1 MKKKTK
7 PSFMNSTFWISAIIV
22 FLAVLWGAV
31 DPAGLSNAANAAY
44 EFTTNTFGWFYLLAV
59 LFIVV
64 FLIGLALSK
73 YGSLKLGKDDEK
85 PKYSFYTW
93 IGMLFSTGFGA
104 GLVFW
109 GVAEPMS
116 HFVNSPLA
124 LEGKSPEAARV
135 AMQYSFFNWGIHQWS
150 VFTIVGLVL
159 AYFQFRKGEKAEI
172 STTLN
177 PLIGRRG
184 KNGIRKTINIL
195 AVIATVM
202 GVATSLGMGI
212 LQINGGLDYL
222 FSIPQNTPSLLIIT
236 AILLVMYL
244 TSAVTG
250 LDRGIK
256 ILSILN
262 LSMALG
268 LVVIVLLLGPTRFIL
283 ESFTLGIG
291 DYIQNFFGMSLAL
304 SPYQGSTWTKE
315 WTIAY
320 WAWVIAWSPF
330 VGAFIARISQGRTI
344 REFIFGVLI
353 VPPLIATMWI
363 GVFGGTAIHMDLF
376 QDGNIAD
383 AVQTDVT
390 SALFATFGNFP
401 MSTALSIV
409 FILLIVTF
417 LVTSADSATFI
428 LGMMTSNGDMN
439 PSTLVKVIWGVLM
452 AAIVAV
458 LIISSGLQG
467 LQTASL
473 VTALPFTVIL
483 LLITYSLIKTIKE
496 DHKPKITSES
506 VPEFV
511 RKRKAQ

>member
-1 MKKKTK
+1 MKKNTK
-7 PSFMNSTFWISAIIV
+7 PSFMNSTFWISAILV
-22 FLAVLWGAV
+22 FLAVVWGAA
-31 DPAGLSNAANAAY
+31 DPAGLSAAANAAY
-44 EFTTNTFGWFYLLAV
+44 AFTTDIFGWFYLLAV

-64 FLIGLALSK
+64 FLFGLALSK

-85 PKYSFYTW
+85 PVYSFYAW

-116 HFVNSPLA
+116 HFVHSPLA
-124 LEGKSPEAARV
+124 LEGKTPEAARV

-159 AYFQFRKGEKAEI
+159 AYFQFRKGERGEI

-177 PLIGRRG
+177 PLLG
-184 KNGIRKTINIL
+184 KHGKRGIRKTINIL

-222 FSIPQNTPSLLIIT
+222 FSIPQNTPVLLTIT
-236 AILLVMYL
+236 GILLVTYL

-262 LSMALG
+262 LTMALG
-268 LVVIVLLLGPTRFIL
+268 LVVVVLALGPTTFIL
-283 ESFTLGIG
+283 ESFTVGIG

-315 WTIAY
+315 WTVAY
-320 WAWVIAWSPF
+320 WAWVISWSPF
-330 VGAFIARISQGRTI
+330 VGAFIARISKGRTI

-363 GVFGGTAIHMDLF
+363 GVFGGTALHMDLF
-376 QDGNIAD
+376 KGGNIAD
-383 AVQTDVT
+383 AVQADVT

-401 MSTALSIV
+401 MSTLLSVI

-428 LGMMTSNGDMN
+428 LGMMTSEGHPN

-452 AAIVAV
+452 SAIVAV

-483 LLITYSLIKTIKE
+483 LLITYSLVKTIKE
-496 DHKPKITSES
+496 DHSPTIKSES
-506 VPEFV
+506 VPDFV